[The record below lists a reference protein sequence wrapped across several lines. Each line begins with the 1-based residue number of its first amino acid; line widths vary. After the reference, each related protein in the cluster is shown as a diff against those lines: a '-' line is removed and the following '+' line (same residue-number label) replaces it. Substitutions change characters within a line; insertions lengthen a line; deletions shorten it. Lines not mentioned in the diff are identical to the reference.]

1 MTLEDLKQK
10 ALEIAEMLFNSQDL
24 YISRGE
30 FNSHL
35 QGDFAEYGDLIR
47 DALTGIPKIT
57 KQQGRTGGIK
67 YSDERYRR
75 SKLTQSDFSTIN
87 KKIDHLFKEYNESN
101 SKPKKEKPEKEI
113 EIAFYKWLNKQD
125 DLIKNAVVIGFRS
138 DARKGRKWQNVDG
151 YLIEIE
157 KYKYHIL
164 FKPIL
169 TTFEIKPTIPNTDGI
184 GQAKN
189 YLKFSHHVYLVFKF
203 DGDSE
208 SLKVALSKAGYDSR
222 EGVGIYFTR
231 DGINFE
237 CLYKSPQGNPSEKDL
252 DENIEILLSEN
263 DKETLLSQKFQ
274 YIVKEILIPSIE

>member
-87 KKIDHLFKEYNESN
+87 KKIDHLFN
-101 SKPKKEKPEKEI
+101 
-113 EIAFYKWLNKQD
+113 L
-125 DLIKNAVVIGFRS
+125 
-138 DARKGRKWQNVDG
+138 
-151 YLIEIE
+151 
-157 KYKYHIL
+157 
-164 FKPIL
+164 
-169 TTFEIKPTIPNTDGI
+169 
-184 GQAKN
+184 
-189 YLKFSHHVYLVFKF
+189 
-203 DGDSE
+203 
-208 SLKVALSKAGYDSR
+208 
-222 EGVGIYFTR
+222 
-231 DGINFE
+231 
-237 CLYKSPQGNPSEKDL
+237 
-252 DENIEILLSEN
+252 
-263 DKETLLSQKFQ
+263 TLL
-274 YIVKEILIPSIE
+274 YYYNV

>member
-1 MTLEDLKQK
+1 MTPEDLKQK
-10 ALEIAEMLFNSQDL
+10 ALEIAEMLFNSPDL

-30 FNSHL
+30 FNNHL
-35 QGDFAEYGDLIR
+35 QENFAEYSDLIR

-75 SKLTQSDFSTIN
+75 SKLTQADILNIN
-87 KKIDHLFKEYNESN
+87 KKIDHLFEEYNKNN
-101 SKPKKEKPEKEI
+101 SKPKKENPEKEI
-113 EIAFYKWLNKQD
+113 EVSFYKWLNQQD

-169 TTFEIKPTIPNTDGI
+169 TTFEIKATIPNTDGI

-208 SLKVALSKAGYDSR
+208 SLKSALAKAGYDPR

-231 DGINFE
+231 NRIDFE

-252 DENIEILLSEN
+252 ETNLEILLSEN
-263 DKETLLSQKFQ
+263 DKETLLSQKLQ
-274 YIVKEILIPSIE
+274 YIVKEVLIPSIE